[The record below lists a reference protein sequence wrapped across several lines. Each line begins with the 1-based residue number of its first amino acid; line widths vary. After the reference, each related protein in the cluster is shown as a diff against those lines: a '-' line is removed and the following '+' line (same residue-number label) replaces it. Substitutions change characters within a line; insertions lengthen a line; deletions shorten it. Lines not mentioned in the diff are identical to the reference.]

1 MAASGYEKIGDF
13 VSSTVPRD
21 FWLSWEQMA
30 CGAIKRAAEVSQSFM
45 AGHQASVRGHLRHF
59 ALNEVHVKS
68 LDECGIPHPPVRGNG
83 IMVGTIVG
91 TKIARAHM
99 GTSKWNNSAR
109 SKKKLEL
116 VQRNA
121 LAKRLVQGDLF
132 QRETSI
138 TELAIFIVTEGD
150 GANGSV
156 PIFVVV
162 TDDTLDFK
170 NTLFREP
177 LSLFLQRYQQPQDVI
192 DRVEV
197 KLKVGVRRQDKQQSG
212 DEIEPKT

>member
-1 MAASGYEKIGDF
+1 
-13 VSSTVPRD
+13 
-21 FWLSWEQMA
+21 
-30 CGAIKRAAEVSQSFM
+30 
-45 AGHQASVRGHLRHF
+45 
-59 ALNEVHVKS
+59 
-68 LDECGIPHPPVRGNG
+68 
-83 IMVGTIVG
+83 
-91 TKIARAHM
+91 M